1 MKTREEVTID
11 ALKICRGAVARPVQ
25 EQWIIVKETA
35 VDVGQNR
42 PELGYTFLHNP
53 RIFESSSAASN
64 AMKEANLPP
73 GFVYG
78 KLSQFIPDLFS
89 QPAPTAQPKQD
100 ATTFKGWYSTAG
112 IKDSNREPYEIA
124 FLAWQAASQTSAE
137 LVRYCPSCASIGE
150 VKEGCRDCCPDGSD
164 AKYVSTK
171 FANQCRETFLKAIEQ
186 DAPVLAEPL
195 NMDKLHAL
203 ANEAF
208 GETVDH
214 DFHGKPITNYDVL
227 LMGAYGPAVYR
238 LVNLAVKRFHPPASP
253 NTADQVDAD
262 TKRLD
267 WLETMVVNVRVNL
280 RHRSRDLF
288 WSTPEDLDGDIGPS
302 DIRAAIDRAK
312 AIAQKG
318 KP

>member
-100 ATTFKGWYSTAG
+100 A
-112 IKDSNREPYEIA
+112 
-124 FLAWQAASQTSAE
+124 
-137 LVRYCPSCASIGE
+137 
-150 VKEGCRDCCPDGSD
+150 
-164 AKYVSTK
+164 
-171 FANQCRETFLKAIEQ
+171 
-186 DAPVLAEPL
+186 VLAEPVAYL
-195 NMDKLHAL
+195 DNRYGKDYRGLHFPPKDTWMEGFIPL
-203 ANEAF
+203 Y
-208 GETVDH
+208 T
-214 DFHGKPITNYDVL
+214 
-227 LMGAYGPAVYR
+227 
-238 LVNLAVKRFHPPASP
+238 HPPAPP
-253 NTADQVDAD
+253 NPADEVFAVYHSEQYVGNFKQALFTTEKKAQAYIDAQ
-262 TKRLD
+262 TKRLGEEIFIEVMKLD
-267 WLETMVVNVRVNL
+267 AVIALKTN
-280 RHRSRDLF
+280 
-288 WSTPEDLDGDIGPS
+288 TP
-302 DIRAAIDRAK
+302 
-312 AIAQKG
+312 AQEG
-318 KP
+318 NQ